1 MLRHV
6 HSVDGIKESYLN
18 ARTTR
23 SRSKPAMQN
32 LIHATSLICS
42 PGLFLCM
49 RNLHLST
56 RTRCIQTAPFHPS
69 ATALPS
75 AGRVYHFR
83 TLGPTALQ
91 RRQHV
96 RKSILQLQ
104 RRGCTSERARG
115 SEVRLDHRA
124 GKCSDIRGTRK
135 YCVVWNIIMW
145 LLGGRCCW
153 GLGEGRTYLCLS
165 LPGKGRCCWRWGW
178 LWWFGG

>member
-1 MLRHV
+1 
-6 HSVDGIKESYLN
+6 
-18 ARTTR
+18 
-23 SRSKPAMQN
+23 MQN
-32 LIHATSLICS
+32 LIHATSLMCS
-42 PGLFLCM
+42 AGLFLCM

-56 RTRCIQTAPFHPS
+56 RTRCVQTALFHPS

-75 AGRVYHFR
+75 AGRVYVS
-83 TLGPTALQ
+83 GGSALQ
-91 RRQHV
+91 PRHFPPSAPVDGRSATPSACLQF
-96 RKSILQLQ
+96 ILQLQ
-104 RRGCTSERARG
+104 QRECTSEREG

-178 LWWFGG
+178 RWWFRG